1 MISNPHWLKLV
12 AIGATSQGGAM
23 TSTTMGVK
31 LDEQTRDRLK
41 TLGETR
47 RRSPHWLMREAIRE
61 YLEREEEAERRNLEA
76 DEAWADYQ
84 RTGQFVSNEA
94 MTAWLDTWGTDKEG
108 PCPEPQQRR

>member
-1 MISNPHWLKLV
+1 MNS
-12 AIGATSQGGAM
+12 A
-23 TSTTMGVK
+23 TMGVK

-41 TLGETR
+41 TLGEAR

-94 MTAWLDTWGTDKEG
+94 MTAWLDTWGTDREG
-108 PCPEPQQRR
+108 PCPGLQQRR